1 MEVSLNANMCDAQTR
16 LIAQELHGPFKV
28 LGRSLAG
35 SYGGVIEHLWIDFE
49 LIKAHA
55 ELRPPRAFRF
65 QKRVAPPATLKGLG
79 LTHCQNVGH
88 YSVRPDFQVLLE
100 MPIDKVAAYA
110 LRLIY
115 DSTVVLAGKQKRLGA
130 FDLSAFRSA
139 FSENCRILGSDV
151 SSIGS
156 AR

>member
-28 LGRSLAG
+28 LSRNLTG

-49 LIKAHA
+49 LIPAHA
-55 ELRPPRAFRF
+55 ALRPPRAFRF
-65 QKRVAPPATLKGLG
+65 QKRVAPPAMLKGLG
-79 LTHCQNVGH
+79 LSHCQNVGH
-88 YSVRPDFQVLLE
+88 YSVRQDFGVLLQFPME
-100 MPIDKVAAYA
+100 QVAAYA

-115 DSTVVLAGKQKRLGA
+115 ESTVVLTGKQKRLGP
-130 FDLSAFRSA
+130 FDPSAFRSS
-139 FSENCRILGSDV
+139 FLKNCRKLGYEV
-151 SSIGS
+151 SSVGS